1 MYTLIC
7 TNTIHKMADDIEN
20 KVGIRVLHIAEVT
33 GKKVIEKGLKKVG
46 LLGTK
51 FTMEENF
58 YKKMLKEKFNI
69 FALSK

>member
-1 MYTLIC
+1 
-7 TNTIHKMADDIEN
+7 MADDIEN